1 MLSGRRGSRAG
12 SATVGGR
19 GTSGAVSSVMVW
31 CVDVYFFMK
40 MFLLGD
46 VVGVI
51 VAVLG
56 FGGFYS
62 FSRVGLN

>member
-1 MLSGRRGSRAG
+1 MA
-12 SATVGGR
+12 
-19 GTSGAVSSVMVW
+19 GAVSLVMVW

-40 MFLLGD
+40 MFLLGN

-62 FSRVGLN
+62 FLA